1 VVVWAGGLIFIVE
14 NKCKADCSSSPR
26 LVPFSIP
33 PCRPAGG
40 LHHDLVQEQI
50 YLSVQPAGV
59 CVQGRFV
66 RPTSTDRLL
75 ARRGV
80 RKSPRTHFAAFNSIF
95 LLDQYH
101 ILPNKIT
108 KSQCL
113 MGPAGV
119 FVQGRFVRPTPA
131 DPLLQR
137 KGGSS
142 VSSHSGASG

>member
-1 VVVWAGGLIFIVE
+1 MGWRFDIWYLLLKINAKLIVLQAQGLSRS
-14 NKCKADCSSSPR
+14 ASR
-26 LVPFSIP
+26 LVDLQVACTVIL
-33 PCRPAGG
+33 CRN
-40 LHHDLVQEQI
+40 
-50 YLSVQPAGV
+50 
-59 CVQGRFV
+59 RFTCQCSQRV
-66 RPTSTDRLL
+66 FVYKGPTSTDRLL

>member
-1 VVVWAGGLIFIVE
+1 MVVWVGGLIFIVE

-40 LHHDLVQEQI
+40 LHRDLVQEQI
-50 YLSVQPAGV
+50 YLSVLSAGV
-59 CVQGRFV
+59 SVQGRFV

-75 ARRGV
+75 ALSGV
-80 RKSPRTHFAAFNSIF
+80 RKSPRTHFAAFNSTF

-108 KSQCL
+108 VISSSKAENCL
-113 MGPAGV
+113 ANCGKTDHRESDLV
-119 FVQGRFVRPTPA
+119 T
-131 DPLLQR
+131 
-137 KGGSS
+137 
-142 VSSHSGASG
+142 ASCR